1 MKKASKIMRVED
13 SERTEVEL
21 KAFFFNSLFLWMI
34 VYDCNHISSFFFF
47 LISAIIF
54 LVFITLLLFFLFLVN
69 EFRLLI
75 IIIIII
81 TITIIIIYQARKA
94 SNAL

>member
-47 LISAIIF
+47 DKCNHISSFHNSFA
-54 LVFITLLLFFLFLVN
+54 LFSF
-69 EFRLLI
+69 
-75 IIIIII
+75 
-81 TITIIIIYQARKA
+81 
-94 SNAL
+94 SG